1 MAHLNWMDRYGPGL
15 MMVQA
20 GLCLM
25 ALRFGA
31 IVMNGGSPITPEI
44 YGPAVYA
51 FPAIWWA
58 TIQGVSALVAF
69 IGVGLK
75 IPAVVVIGALPNVI
89 LQAVFYGLSGLA
101 DQGTLLQTG
110 TLFITLPICL
120 VTLWAGIEGVIHG
133 RR

>member
-1 MAHLNWMDRYGPGL
+1 MVSVNLLDRYGPVL
-15 MMVQA
+15 AMVQA

-25 ALRFGA
+25 AIRFGT

-51 FPAIWWA
+51 FPAIGWA
-58 TIQGVSALVAF
+58 AIQGTGAF
-69 IGVGLK
+69 IACYGVLFK
-75 IPAVVVIGALPNVI
+75 RPWVVVIGALPNVA
-89 LQAVFYGLSGLA
+89 LQAIFSALAGFA

-110 TLFITLPICL
+110 TLL
-120 VTLWAGIEGVIHG
+120 VTLPLCFVTFCAGLQGVRDG